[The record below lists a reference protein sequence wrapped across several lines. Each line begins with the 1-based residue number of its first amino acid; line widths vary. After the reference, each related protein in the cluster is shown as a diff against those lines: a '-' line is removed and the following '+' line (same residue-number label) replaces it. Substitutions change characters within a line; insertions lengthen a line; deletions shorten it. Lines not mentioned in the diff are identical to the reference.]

1 MLQIE
6 VLSQEKNKVGT
17 VKLNESVFKAEIK
30 KHLLHEVVVM
40 QQANRRSG
48 TASTKNRAKVRG
60 GGAKPWRQKGTGR
73 ARAGTNRSPLWVG
86 GGTVFGP
93 APRSYKYS
101 IPKKIRQAAL
111 RSALSIKLKDKKL
124 IVLDK
129 LELKEVKT
137 KEMVSI
143 LKSIANLEKS
153 LIVVD
158 EVSNN
163 LRRSARNIP
172 SVKVISHKGLNVYD
186 LLFYDLLILTKDG
199 LAKVEEGLER

>member
-17 VKLNESVFKAEIK
+17 VKLSESVFKTEIK

-48 TASTKNRAKVRG
+48 TASTKNRSKVRG
-60 GGAKPWRQKGTGR
+60 GGAKPWKQKGTGR
-73 ARAGTNRSPLWVG
+73 ARAGTNNSPLWVG

-93 APRSYKYS
+93 TPRDYKYS

-111 RSALSIKLKDKKL
+111 RSALSMKVKDNQL

-129 LELKEVKT
+129 LELKEAKT

-143 LKSIANLEKS
+143 LKNIANLEKS

-158 EVSNN
+158 EISND

-172 SVKVISHKGLNVYD
+172 SVKVISYKGLNVYD
-186 LLFYDLLILTKDG
+186 LLFYDMLILTKDG
-199 LAKVEEGLER
+199 LAKVEEGLEK